1 VAEPAGWRGIDD
13 LAALVGHYGWL
24 EGRLFELTGRWA
36 TAPAR
41 DRAAPDVLADEL
53 RVWCAAAS
61 RRHGE
66 LAARWA
72 QRLPVRAGV
81 DPGALVVAPPG
92 PLGEAM
98 DGLAAEAERRDGVA
112 VLVGTVLPWL
122 AETYGRHAAA
132 ASPVSEA
139 PVLEVLREARQA
151 VEGEIRGGRSLL
163 ERGGTRPFVTAR
175 TNVTILGQPFEEIS
189 VLPAVHPS

>member
-1 VAEPAGWRGIDD
+1 MGEPAGWRGIDD

-41 DRAAPDVLADEL
+41 DGAAPDALADEL

-66 LAARWA
+66 LAAHWA
-72 QRLPVRAGV
+72 QRLPMRAGV
-81 DPGALVVAPPG
+81 DAGALVVAPEG

-98 DGLAAEAERRDGVA
+98 DGLEAEAELGDGVA
-112 VLVGTVLPWL
+112 VLVGTVLPWVG
-122 AETYGRHAAA
+122 ETYARHAAA

-139 PVLEVLREARQA
+139 PVLEVLMEARRA

-163 ERGGTRPFVTAR
+163 ERGGTGPLVTAR
-175 TNVTILGQPFEEIS
+175 TNVTILSQPFEEIS